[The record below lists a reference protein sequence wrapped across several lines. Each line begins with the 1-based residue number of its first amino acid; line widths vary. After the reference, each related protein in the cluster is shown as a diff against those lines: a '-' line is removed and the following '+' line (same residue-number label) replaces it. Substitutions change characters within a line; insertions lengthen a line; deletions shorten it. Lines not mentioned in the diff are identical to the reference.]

1 MMQASSYIQPAAV
14 VSRRGGLRQQA
25 VVKYSDSQFI
35 ADAAVEMS
43 RRVDALARDIIC
55 KVGSEHRGWKRQL
68 YELHGLSELS
78 HGNTVRARIRKC
90 ANSHSMICAA
100 YQQTQEKLLAD
111 AVSGVSSAASVA
123 STLASGSTPA
133 AAAGGGAVVASVDV
147 RLGEAER
154 KGEKVKLEV
163 SGSNALLA
171 GCCCAFQRPPATRTA
186 GRARLVCM
194 PPI

>member
-111 AVSGVSSAASVA
+111 AVSGVSRRGVR
-123 STLASGSTPA
+123 GD
-133 AAAGGGAVVASVDV
+133 GGATAACRWLQTARDDQ
-147 RLGEAER
+147 A
-154 KGEKVKLEV
+154 
-163 SGSNALLA
+163 LA
-171 GCCCAFQRPPATRTA
+171 GLF
-186 GRARLVCM
+186 
-194 PPI
+194 